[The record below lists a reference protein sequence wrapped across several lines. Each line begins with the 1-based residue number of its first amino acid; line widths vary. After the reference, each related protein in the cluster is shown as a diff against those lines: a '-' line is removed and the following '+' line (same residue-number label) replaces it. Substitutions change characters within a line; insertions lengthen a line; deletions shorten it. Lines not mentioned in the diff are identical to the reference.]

1 MVSVTLR
8 RIIKGN
14 MVLVLVVGLFGLI
27 TDQDLTQAM
36 GARPWLYDYL
46 YWGVL
51 LLNGTSHYVGL
62 YLESF
67 IFDSARGIIR
77 SLDWLIDSG
86 RFNFILFYIVWLAL
100 VPLQWW
106 LYWRLAGWASTSP
119 RRFAIICTLA
129 FLSTIVGSF
138 YAWHWLEWL
147 KEYRETMGLFVDMYH
162 YPRLIV
168 SASISG
174 LWVVT
179 LIKIKRRMRT
189 GD

>member
-1 MVSVTLR
+1 
-8 RIIKGN
+8 

-86 RFNFILFYIVWLAL
+86 RFNFILFYIV
-100 VPLQWW
+100 
-106 LYWRLAGWASTSP
+106 
-119 RRFAIICTLA
+119 I
-129 FLSTIVGSF
+129 
-138 YAWHWLEWL
+138 
-147 KEYRETMGLFVDMYH
+147 
-162 YPRLIV
+162 
-168 SASISG
+168 
-174 LWVVT
+174 
-179 LIKIKRRMRT
+179 
-189 GD
+189 